1 MKISQRLQQINRMVG
16 PGYDHIWDCCC
27 DHGLLGMLLLQ
38 RNAAPKVHFVDCV
51 APLMQRLSLELA
63 RFFPLQPISNPQ
75 NATEQTATKQTAN
88 LQSEWQVHCLD
99 VAALPL
105 AQYGKQAKHL
115 VIIAG
120 VGGELL
126 VELVRSIVTNQQSQ
140 SDAHSG
146 NDSSNHDFTQGAC
159 QLEFI
164 LCPVHHNY
172 HVRSALAELG
182 LSLKDE
188 YLLEEN
194 QRFYEILH
202 LTQANASSKTNTCS
216 KTTEAVPLSATGSIM
231 WQGLDADKT
240 RQAKRYL
247 DQTIG
252 HYQRIPEHRMPN
264 KPQIVAAYQYIL
276 QQLKC

>member
-1 MKISQRLQQINRMVG
+1 MKISQRLQQINRMVC

-51 APLMQRLSLELA
+51 APLMQQLSLELA
-63 RFFPLQPISNPQ
+63 RFFPPHHE
-75 NATEQTATKQTAN
+75 TENTDLA
-88 LQSEWQVHCLD
+88 LSEWQVHCLD

-126 VELVRSIVTNQQSQ
+126 VELVRSIVANQQTQRDAQSGNKLGNHDLSQ
-140 SDAHSG
+140 S
-146 NDSSNHDFTQGAC
+146 TC

-194 QRFYEILH
+194 QRIYEILH
-202 LTQANASSKTNTCS
+202 LTQANVCSKTITSS

-240 RQAKRYL
+240 SQAKRYL

-252 HYQRIPEHRMPN
+252 HYQCIPEHRMPN
-264 KPQIVAAYQYIL
+264 KSQIVAAYQHIL
-276 QQLKC
+276 QQLNP

>member
-1 MKISQRLQQINRMVG
+1 MKISQRLQQINRMVD

-51 APLMQRLSLELA
+51 SPLMQQLSLELA
-63 RFFPLQPISNPQ
+63 RFFPEPSISNTQ
-75 NATEQTATKQTAN
+75 NAEQQAN
-88 LQSEWQVHCLD
+88 PQSEWQVHCLD

-126 VELVRSIVTNQQSQ
+126 VELVRSIVINQQSKRDAQ
-140 SDAHSG
+140 SG
-146 NDSSNHDFTQGAC
+146 TDSDNHDLSQGTC

-182 LSLKDE
+182 LKLKDE

-202 LTQANASSKTNTCS
+202 LTQANACSKTNISSKTNQ
-216 KTTEAVPLSATGSIM
+216 AVPLSATGSIM
-231 WQGLDADKT
+231 WQGLNADKT
-240 RQAKRYL
+240 NQAKRYL

-264 KPQIVAAYQYIL
+264 KSQIVAAYQHIL
-276 QQLKC
+276 QQLNC

>member
-1 MKISQRLQQINRMVG
+1 MKISQRLQQINQMVEQ
-16 PGYDHIWDCCC
+16 GYDHIWDCCC

-51 APLMQRLSLELA
+51 APLMQQLSLELA
-63 RFFPLQPISNPQ
+63 RFFPQQPILNAQ
-75 NATEQTATKQTAN
+75 NEKEQTTHA
-88 LQSEWQVHCLD
+88 QSEWQVHCLD

-126 VELVRSIVTNQQSQ
+126 VELVRSIVSCYSQ
-140 SDAHSG
+140 YHSDNHNHSYH
-146 NDSSNHDFTQGAC
+146 SC
-159 QLEFI
+159 PLEFI

-172 HVRSALAELG
+172 HVRSSLAELG
-182 LSLKDE
+182 LSLKQE

-202 LTQANASSKTNTCS
+202 LTHSSIASKRNDV
-216 KTTEAVPLSATGSIM
+216 APLSSTGSIM

-240 RQAKRYL
+240 SQAKRYL
-247 DQTIG
+247 VPVSYT
-252 HYQRIPEHRMPN
+252 HLTLPT
-264 KPQIVAAYQYIL
+264 KA
-276 QQLKC
+276 

>member
-51 APLMQRLSLELA
+51 APLMQQLSLELA
-63 RFFPLQPISNPQ
+63 RFFPQQPILNAQ
-75 NATEQTATKQTAN
+75 NEKEQTTHA
-88 LQSEWQVHCLD
+88 QSEWQVHCLD

-126 VELVRSIVTNQQSQ
+126 VELVRSIVSCYSQ
-140 SDAHSG
+140 YHSDNHNHSYH
-146 NDSSNHDFTQGAC
+146 SSP
-159 QLEFI
+159 LEFI

-172 HVRSALAELG
+172 HVRSSLAELG
-182 LSLKDE
+182 LSLKQE

-202 LTQANASSKTNTCS
+202 LTHSSIASKRNDV
-216 KTTEAVPLSATGSIM
+216 APLSSTGSIM

-240 RQAKRYL
+240 SQAKRYL
-247 DQTIG
+247 VQTIS
-252 HYQRIPEHRMPN
+252 HYQRIPESRLPN
-264 KPQIVAAYQYIL
+264 KAQIVAAYQQIL
-276 QQLKC
+276 RQLSN

>member
-1 MKISQRLQQINRMVG
+1 VKISQRLQQINQMVG

-51 APLMQRLSLELA
+51 APLMQQLNLELA
-63 RFFPLQPISNPQ
+63 RFFPQPSISNTQ
-75 NATEQTATKQTAN
+75 NAEQQAN
-88 LQSEWQVHCLD
+88 TQSEWQVHCLD

-126 VELVRSIVTNQQSQ
+126 VELVRSIVANKQTQCDAQSGNNSGNHDLSQ
-140 SDAHSG
+140 S
-146 NDSSNHDFTQGAC
+146 TC

-202 LTQANASSKTNTCS
+202 LTQANACSKTNTCS

-264 KPQIVAAYQYIL
+264 KSQIVAAYQHIL
-276 QQLKC
+276 QQLNC

>member
-38 RNAAPKVHFVDCV
+38 RNAALKVHFVDCV
-51 APLMQRLSLELA
+51 APLMQQLSLELA
-63 RFFPLQPISNPQ
+63 RFFPQQPISTTQ
-75 NATEQTATKQTAN
+75 NAIEQTTN

-126 VELVRSIVTNQQSQ
+126 VELVRSIVANQQSQ

-146 NDSSNHDFTQGAC
+146 NDSSNHDLSQGAC

-202 LTQANASSKTNTCS
+202 LTQANACSKTITSS

-240 RQAKRYL
+240 NQAKRYL

-252 HYQRIPEHRMPN
+252 HYQRIPAHRMPN
-264 KPQIVAAYQYIL
+264 KSQIVAAYQHIL
-276 QQLKC
+276 QQLNC

>member
-1 MKISQRLQQINRMVG
+1 MKISQRLQQINQMVEQ
-16 PGYDHIWDCCC
+16 GYDHIWDCCC

-51 APLMQRLSLELA
+51 APLMQQLSLELA
-63 RFFPLQPISNPQ
+63 RFFPQQPISNAQ
-75 NATEQTATKQTAN
+75 NEKEQTTHA
-88 LQSEWQVHCLD
+88 QSEWQVHCLD

-105 AQYGKQAKHL
+105 AHYGKQAKHL

-126 VELVRSIVTNQQSQ
+126 VELVRSIVSCYGQYH
-140 SDAHSG
+140 SDNHNHSYH
-146 NDSSNHDFTQGAC
+146 SSP
-159 QLEFI
+159 LEFI

-172 HVRSALAELG
+172 HVRSSLAELG
-182 LSLKDE
+182 LSLKQE

-202 LTQANASSKTNTCS
+202 LTHSNTASKRNDV
-216 KTTEAVPLSATGSIM
+216 APLSSTSSIM

-240 RQAKRYL
+240 SLAKRYL
-247 DQTIG
+247 VQTIS
-252 HYQRIPEHRMPN
+252 HYQRIPESRLPN
-264 KPQIVAAYQYIL
+264 KAQIVAAYQQIL
-276 QQLKC
+276 RQLSN

>member
-1 MKISQRLQQINRMVG
+1 MKISQRLQQINQMVG

-51 APLMQRLSLELA
+51 APLMQQLSIELA
-63 RFFPLQPISNPQ
+63 RFFPQQHEVENTDIP
-75 NATEQTATKQTAN
+75 
-88 LQSEWQVHCLD
+88 QSEWQVHCLD

-105 AQYGKQAKHL
+105 EQYGKQAKHL

-126 VELVRSIVTNQQSQ
+126 VELVRSIVVRYYAYT
-140 SDAHSG
+140 
-146 NDSSNHDFTQGAC
+146 
-159 QLEFI
+159 LEFI

-172 HVRSALAELG
+172 HVRSSLAELG
-182 LSLKDE
+182 LSLKYE

-202 LTQANASSKTNTCS
+202 LTHSNAASGTNETALLSS
-216 KTTEAVPLSATGSIM
+216 TGSMM

-240 RQAKRYL
+240 RLAKRYL
-247 DQTIG
+247 GQTIG
-252 HYQRIPEHRMPN
+252 HYQRIPESRLPN
-264 KPQIVAAYQYIL
+264 KPQIVAAYQQIL
-276 QQLKC
+276 LQLNN

>member
-51 APLMQRLSLELA
+51 APLMQQLSLELA
-63 RFFPLQPISNPQ
+63 RFFPPLPISNVQ
-75 NATEQTATKQTAN
+75 NATEQTTHA
-88 LQSEWQVHCLD
+88 QSEWQVHCLD

-126 VELVRSIVTNQQSQ
+126 VELVRSIVANQQRQ
-140 SDAHSG
+140 TDAKSG
-146 NDSSNHDFTQGAC
+146 NDSSNHDLSQGAC

-202 LTQANASSKTNTCS
+202 LTQANASSKTNTSS
-216 KTTEAVPLSATGSIM
+216 KTTETVPLSATGSIM

-252 HYQRIPEHRMPN
+252 HYQRIPESRMPN
-264 KPQIVAAYQYIL
+264 KPQIVAAYQHIL
-276 QQLKC
+276 QQLNC

>member
-51 APLMQRLSLELA
+51 APLMQQLSLELA
-63 RFFPLQPISNPQ
+63 RFFPQQPISNTQ
-75 NATEQTATKQTAN
+75 NAIEQTNN

-126 VELVRSIVTNQQSQ
+126 VELVRSIVANQQSQ

-146 NDSSNHDFTQGAC
+146 NDSSNHDLSQGAC
-159 QLEFI
+159 LLEFI

-182 LSLKDE
+182 LKLKDE

-202 LTQANASSKTNTCS
+202 LTQVNACSKTNTS
-216 KTTEAVPLSATGSIM
+216 LKTTEAVPLSATGSIM
-231 WQGLDADKT
+231 WQGLNADKIS
-240 RQAKRYL
+240 QAKRYL

-264 KPQIVAAYQYIL
+264 KSQIVAAYQHIL
-276 QQLKC
+276 QQLNC

>member
-1 MKISQRLQQINRMVG
+1 MKISQRLQQINQMVEQ
-16 PGYDHIWDCCC
+16 GYDHIWDCCC

-51 APLMQRLSLELA
+51 APLMQQLSLELA
-63 RFFPLQPISNPQ
+63 RFFPPHHE
-75 NATEQTATKQTAN
+75 TENTDLA
-88 LQSEWQVHCLD
+88 QSEWQVHCLD

-126 VELVRSIVTNQQSQ
+126 VELVRSIVSCYSQ
-140 SDAHSG
+140 YHSDNHNHSYH
-146 NDSSNHDFTQGAC
+146 SC
-159 QLEFI
+159 PLEFI

-172 HVRSALAELG
+172 HVRSSLAELG
-182 LSLKDE
+182 LSLKQE

-202 LTQANASSKTNTCS
+202 LTHSSIASKRNDV
-216 KTTEAVPLSATGSIM
+216 APLSSTGSIM

-240 RQAKRYL
+240 SQAKRYL
-247 DQTIG
+247 VQTIS
-252 HYQRIPEHRMPN
+252 HYQRIPESRLPN
-264 KPQIVAAYQYIL
+264 KAQIVAAYQQIL
-276 QQLKC
+276 RQLSN

>member
-1 MKISQRLQQINRMVG
+1 MKISQRLQQINQMVG

-51 APLMQRLSLELA
+51 APLMQQLSLELA
-63 RFFPLQPISNPQ
+63 RFFPQQPISNVQ
-75 NATEQTATKQTAN
+75 NAIEQTATEQTANT
-88 LQSEWQVHCLD
+88 QSEWQVHCLD

-126 VELVRSIVTNQQSQ
+126 VELVRSIVAIQQRQ
-140 SDAHSG
+140 CDAHSG
-146 NDSSNHDFTQGAC
+146 NDSSNHDLSQGAC

-164 LCPVHHNY
+164 LCPVHHHY

-216 KTTEAVPLSATGSIM
+216 KITEAVPLSATGSIM

-264 KPQIVAAYQYIL
+264 KPQIVAAYQHIL
-276 QQLKC
+276 QQLNC

>member
-51 APLMQRLSLELA
+51 APLMQQLSLELA
-63 RFFPLQPISNPQ
+63 RFFPQQPISNPQ
-75 NATEQTATKQTAN
+75 NATEQTTDAQ
-88 LQSEWQVHCLD
+88 EWQVHCLD

-126 VELVRSIVTNQQSQ
+126 VELVRSIVANQQSQ

-146 NDSSNHDFTQGAC
+146 NDSSNHDLSQGAR

-202 LTQANASSKTNTCS
+202 LTQANTSSKTNASSKTA
-216 KTTEAVPLSATGSIM
+216 EAVVPLSATGSIM

-264 KPQIVAAYQYIL
+264 KPQIVAAYQHIL
-276 QQLKC
+276 QQLNC

>member
-51 APLMQRLSLELA
+51 APLMLQLSHELA

-75 NATEQTATKQTAN
+75 NATEQTTTKQTAN

-126 VELVRSIVTNQQSQ
+126 VELVRSIVANQQRQ
-140 SDAHSG
+140 CDAHSG
-146 NDSSNHDFTQGAC
+146 NDSSNNDLSQGAR

-202 LTQANASSKTNTCS
+202 LTQVNASSKTNTCS

-264 KPQIVAAYQYIL
+264 KPQIVAAYQHIL
-276 QQLKC
+276 QQLNC

>member
-1 MKISQRLQQINRMVG
+1 MKISQRLQQINQMVG

-51 APLMQRLSLELA
+51 APLMQQLSLELA
-63 RFFPLQPISNPQ
+63 RFFPPLPISNVQ
-75 NATEQTATKQTAN
+75 NATEQTTTEQTTHA
-88 LQSEWQVHCLD
+88 QSEWQVHCLD

-126 VELVRSIVTNQQSQ
+126 VKLVRSIVANQQSQ

-146 NDSSNHDFTQGAC
+146 NDSSNHDLSQGAR

-164 LCPVHHNY
+164 LCPVHHHY

-216 KTTEAVPLSATGSIM
+216 KITEAVPLSATGSIM

-264 KPQIVAAYQYIL
+264 KPQIVAAYQHIL
-276 QQLKC
+276 QQLNC

>member
-51 APLMQRLSLELA
+51 APLMQQLNLELA
-63 RFFPLQPISNPQ
+63 RFFPQPSISNTQ
-75 NATEQTATKQTAN
+75 NAEQQAN
-88 LQSEWQVHCLD
+88 TQSEWQVHCLD

-126 VELVRSIVTNQQSQ
+126 VELVRSIVINQQTQ
-140 SDAHSG
+140 HDTQSG
-146 NDSSNHDFTQGAC
+146 NDSGNHNLSQGGC

-172 HVRSALAELG
+172 HVRSALSELG
-182 LSLKDE
+182 LKLKDE

-202 LTQANASSKTNTCS
+202 LTQANACSKTNTSSKTNQ
-216 KTTEAVPLSATGSIM
+216 AVPLSATGSIM
-231 WQGLDADKT
+231 WQGLNADKIS
-240 RQAKRYL
+240 QAKRYL

-264 KPQIVAAYQYIL
+264 KSQIVAAYQHIL
-276 QQLKC
+276 QQLNC